1 MSLKHLGKKESK
13 RKKTGIRILD
23 KIIRNESN
31 IPYGSDFWN
40 VYDFMYLDQN
50 KLPVLK
56 VLEIEI
62 PSSSKYSIESKSM
75 KLFLN
80 EYYKKSFKSEALII
94 KSIKQKFDAFIEH
107 PVKIKFIK
115 KFAKEPSSVDLNK
128 YKLVSTKKRKL
139 YKFSGFRSI
148 CPVTSQPDFACIFIL
163 CDKSLNT
170 AWLKRYLI
178 SFKEQGDFHEQCIE
192 SIYSKL
198 YEQYKPKNLEIC
210 GRFQRRGGID
220 INPVRGNSKKKL
232 FGNFRVFNQ

>member
-23 KIIRNESN
+23 KIVRNESN

-163 CDKSLNT
+163 CDEPLNT
-170 AWLKRYLI
+170 EWLKEYLM
-178 SFKEQGDFHEQCIE
+178 SFKEQGDFHEQCVE

-198 YEQYKPKNLEIC
+198 YEKYNTYNYFAIT
-210 GRFQRRGGID
+210 
-220 INPVRGNSKKKL
+220 SK
-232 FGNFRVFNQ
+232 

>member
-1 MSLKHLGKKESK
+1 MSLKHLGKKESI

-163 CDKSLNT
+163 CDESLNT
-170 AWLKRYLI
+170 AWLKKYLM

>member
-13 RKKTGIRILD
+13 RKKAGTRILD

-163 CDKSLNT
+163 CDESLNT
-170 AWLKRYLI
+170 AWLKKYLM

>member
-1 MSLKHLGKKESK
+1 
-13 RKKTGIRILD
+13 
-23 KIIRNESN
+23 
-31 IPYGSDFWN
+31 
-40 VYDFMYLDQN
+40 
-50 KLPVLK
+50 
-56 VLEIEI
+56 
-62 PSSSKYSIESKSM
+62 M

-107 PVKIKFIK
+107 PVKIRFIK

-163 CDKSLNT
+163 CDESLNT
-170 AWLKRYLI
+170 AWLKKYLI

-192 SIYSKL
+192 TIFNDIKSN
-198 YEQYKPKNLEIC
+198 YEMKHLEVC

-220 INPVRGNSKKKL
+220 INPSRGTHIKKL
-232 FGNFRVFNQ
+232 FINFREFNQ

>member
-1 MSLKHLGKKESK
+1 
-13 RKKTGIRILD
+13 
-23 KIIRNESN
+23 
-31 IPYGSDFWN
+31 
-40 VYDFMYLDQN
+40 MYLDQN

-107 PVKIKFIK
+107 PVKIRFIK

-163 CDKSLNT
+163 CDESLNT
-170 AWLKRYLI
+170 AWLKKYLM

>member
-13 RKKTGIRILD
+13 RKKTGIQILD

-40 VYDFMYLDQN
+40 IYDFMYLDQN
-50 KLPVLK
+50 ELPVLK

-94 KSIKQKFDAFIEH
+94 KSIKEKFDAFIEH
-107 PVKIKFIK
+107 PVKIRFIK
-115 KFAKEPSSVDLNK
+115 KFTKEPSSVDLNK

-163 CDKSLNT
+163 CDEPLNT
-170 AWLKRYLI
+170 VWLKKYLI

-192 SIYSKL
+192 SIYSKIH
-198 YEQYKPKNLEIC
+198 EKYKPMNLEIC

-220 INPVRGNSKKKL
+220 INPFRGNSKKKL

>member
-23 KIIRNESN
+23 KIIRNKSN

-62 PSSSKYSIESKSM
+62 PSTSKYSIESKSM

-94 KSIKQKFDAFIEH
+94 ESIKQIFDAFIEH

-163 CDKSLNT
+163 CDEPLNT
-170 AWLKRYLI
+170 AWLKKYLI

-192 SIYSKL
+192 SIYSKI
-198 YEQYKPKNLEIC
+198 YEKYKPMNLEIC

>member
-23 KIIRNESN
+23 KIVRNESN

-94 KSIKQKFDAFIEH
+94 KSIKQKIDVFIEH

-163 CDKSLNT
+163 CDEPLNT
-170 AWLKRYLI
+170 AWLKKYLI

-198 YEQYKPKNLEIC
+198 YEKYKPKNLEIC

>member
-13 RKKTGIRILD
+13 RKKTGTRILD

-163 CDKSLNT
+163 CDESLNT
-170 AWLKRYLI
+170 AWLKKYLM

>member
-1 MSLKHLGKKESK
+1 MSLKYLGKKESK
-13 RKKTGIRILD
+13 RKKTGIKILD

-163 CDKSLNT
+163 CDESLNT
-170 AWLKRYLI
+170 AWLKKYLI

>member
-40 VYDFMYLDQN
+40 VYDFMYLDHN

-94 KSIKQKFDAFIEH
+94 KSIKQKFDVFIEH

-163 CDKSLNT
+163 CDESLNT
-170 AWLKRYLI
+170 AWLKKYLM

>member
-1 MSLKHLGKKESK
+1 M
-13 RKKTGIRILD
+13 
-23 KIIRNESN
+23 
-31 IPYGSDFWN
+31 
-40 VYDFMYLDQN
+40 
-50 KLPVLK
+50 
-56 VLEIEI
+56 
-62 PSSSKYSIESKSM
+62 
-75 KLFLN
+75 
-80 EYYKKSFKSEALII
+80 II
-94 KSIKQKFDAFIEH
+94 KSIKQKFDVFIEH

-163 CDKSLNT
+163 CDESLNT
-170 AWLKRYLI
+170 AWLKKYLI